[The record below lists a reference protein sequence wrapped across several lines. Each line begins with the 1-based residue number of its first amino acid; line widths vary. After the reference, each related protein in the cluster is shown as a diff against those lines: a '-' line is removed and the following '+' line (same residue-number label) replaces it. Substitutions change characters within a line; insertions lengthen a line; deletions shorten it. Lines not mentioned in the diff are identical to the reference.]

1 MSAPKFTHGPWKLDG
16 GDPRYVRSVKTKEYI
31 AARQSSNPADSALLA
46 AAPELYGAAA
56 HAQAWISDMPH
67 GDNCYLSAH
76 YDGDPGDQCNCGK
89 ESVLAALDAALAK
102 AAP

>member
-1 MSAPKFTHGPWKLDG
+1 MSAPKFTPGPWKLDG

-46 AAPELYGAAA
+46 AAPELYEAMERICEAHRRDTPLRAAA
-56 HAQAWISDMPH
+56 MENA
-67 GDNCYLSAH
+67 YT
-76 YDGDPGDQCNCGK
+76 
-89 ESVLAALDAALAK
+89 LARAALAK